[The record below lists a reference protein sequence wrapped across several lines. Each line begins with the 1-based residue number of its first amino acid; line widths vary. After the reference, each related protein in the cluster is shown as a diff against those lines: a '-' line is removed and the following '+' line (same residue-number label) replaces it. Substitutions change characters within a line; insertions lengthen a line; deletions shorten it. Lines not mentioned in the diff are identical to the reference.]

1 MPAFLLLEDTRNEV
15 GTVARQLSKSQR
27 LLDLRPLRVTRHGD
41 EKVRLAQALDDRH
54 GVVVLGE
61 NMSTISLRSISNT
74 STADNQGATRPE
86 LTTTHVKEDVPYT
99 HNGRTTR

>member
-1 MPAFLLLEDTRNEV
+1 MRSGRWQFP
-15 GTVARQLSKSQR
+15 KSHR

-41 EKVRLAQALDDRH
+41 EKVQLAQAMDDRH
-54 GVVVLGE
+54 GVEVLGVHVPE

-74 STADNQGATRPE
+74 STAGNQGATRPE